1 MVIPGGYEWFQNSYS
16 WFLSDSDL
24 LGVVS
29 GGRGWFGEIADGSFW
44 MVADGF
50 GWLQVVLGGLGW
62 FSVLVAMVFIYT
74 EEEINHLK
82 LLHLCYILVL
92 LREVAI
98 YI

>member
-1 MVIPGGYEWFQNSYS
+1 MNGFRTVTAGSCQI
-16 WFLSDSDL
+16 LTCC
-24 LGVVS
+24 
-29 GGRGWFGEIADGSFW
+29 GWFRVVEDGLGRLQMVSSGSFW